1 MDGGKRWSLQKT
13 YLLIIFLAFFVQ
25 LAHSYPSLTDRY
37 AIADDVRLSVYWMQS
52 FSDSSLYPDD
62 VLTSYSSYAY
72 GQPLGFVAVYRVL
85 MVLFGDALLV
95 FKLLPF
101 LLVPL
106 AALFMFKIGDRLRDR
121 RLGWY
126 LTGLFLVFLPLMNI
140 FRGYYKDMAVLLF
153 VMFAYYLISS
163 DFLKTSFFMVL
174 TVFFY
179 PSITLICLFLMFFDL
194 LYRVYRTKVLTNKN
208 VIVTYGVGFVVVLGL
223 LLQLY
228 VLTATTDY
236 GSFVSFNEASEM
248 PEFYAGG
255 KMRFSGIPVLPLR
268 AFVNPM
274 IGLTA
279 KMFVP
284 EVFVYGKDFLSSF
297 SLHTFFVGIRLL
309 LVALFFLYVGVRF
322 KGSQI
327 PRIFWLL
334 LGTSIVLSVLAKVF
348 AFHLFYPS
356 RYWRFTYPL
365 LVVLFAGL
373 ALHRMKR
380 VAVFFGC
387 VVVLF
392 FIPMVQLGHSMM
404 DSTECGE
411 QSGLLDFI
419 STLPRDVMVAGH
431 PYDMDCV
438 PTFSK
443 RAAYVTFEHTLPHHV
458 GFYAEMS
465 RRTNAVFD
473 AYYSSDVAS
482 VNAFCTAEGVD
493 YFVFGKSRFEDASYF
508 KPYSARIDA
517 LLDLNAGNFASEKF
531 DDFVYED
538 AEYSV
543 VAC

>member
-1 MDGGKRWSLQKT
+1 MDSGNRLSLRKT
-13 YLLIIFLAFFVQ
+13 YLLIIALAVVVQ
-25 LAHSYPSLTDRY
+25 LFHSYPSLTDRY

-62 VLTSYSSYAY
+62 VLTSYSAYAY

-85 MVLFGDALLV
+85 MLFFGDALLV

-126 LTGLFLVFLPLMNI
+126 LVGLFLVFLPLMNV

-153 VMFAYYLISS
+153 VMFVYYLLSS
-163 DFLKTSFFMVL
+163 DFLKTSLVMVL

-194 LYRVYRTKVLTNKN
+194 LYRLYRTKILANKK
-208 VIVTYGVGFVVVLGL
+208 VIVHYGIGFVVVLGL

-228 VLTATTDY
+228 VLTATTEY
-236 GSFVSFNEASEM
+236 GSFISYDQAAEM

-255 KMRFSGIPVLPLR
+255 KMRFSGIPVLPLS

-284 EVFVYGKDFLSSF
+284 EVFVYGKAFLNGF
-297 SLHTFFVGIRLL
+297 SWHLAFVALRVL
-309 LVALFFLYVGVRF
+309 LVVAFFLYLGIRF
-322 KGSQI
+322 KGSKL
-327 PRIFWLL
+327 PRVFWML
-334 LGTSIVLSVLAKVF
+334 LGTSLVLSLLAKLF

-365 LVVLFAGL
+365 LVILFAGL

-392 FIPMVQLGHSMM
+392 AIPMVQLGQGMM

-411 QSGLLDFI
+411 QAGLLDFI
-419 STLPRDVMVAGH
+419 SGLPVDVMVAGH

-443 RAAYVTFEHTLPHHV
+443 RSAYVTFEHTLPHHV
-458 GFYAEMS
+458 GFYAEME

-473 AYYSSDVAS
+473 AYYSSDVTS
-482 VNAFCTAEGVD
+482 VGAFCLEEGVD

-538 AEYSV
+538 EEYSV
-543 VAC
+543 LAC